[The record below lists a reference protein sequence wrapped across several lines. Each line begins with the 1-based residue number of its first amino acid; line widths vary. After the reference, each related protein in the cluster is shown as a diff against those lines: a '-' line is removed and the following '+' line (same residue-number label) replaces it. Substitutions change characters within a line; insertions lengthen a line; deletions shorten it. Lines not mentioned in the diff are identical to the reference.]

1 MIQKFDDDDSYEED
15 DELSLITRK
24 IRKMW
29 KNKNSSRSK
38 RSFHKK
44 EKKTKH
50 FKLECSN
57 LEKPKDKK
65 KFFKPKKKSLMS
77 TWEDLDDSSSDEDS
91 EEEANLCLM
100 ADVSTSKADPTLDT
114 SSNDEDSQP
123 DDNVNSGKE
132 VVFKSKEELI
142 KGYNTLLFVSAR
154 VSKAYR
160 KLNKCFQHLEKE
172 HEDLKKAHEVHLVDL
187 SWKPLHL
194 EVKALLDEKVS
205 NGRKTLLKDFQ
216 DLEERVK
223 FLTTT
228 LEDSTEG
235 RKEILKQKLLLKK

>member
-1 MIQKFDDDDSYEED
+1 
-15 DELSLITRK
+15 
-24 IRKMW
+24 
-29 KNKNSSRSK
+29 
-38 RSFHKK
+38 
-44 EKKTKH
+44 
-50 FKLECSN
+50 
-57 LEKPKDKK
+57 
-65 KFFKPKKKSLMS
+65 MS

-194 EVKALLDEKVS
+194 VVYKMPLFL
-205 NGRKTLLKDFQ
+205 RKS
-216 DLEERVK
+216 RHY
-223 FLTTT
+223 
-228 LEDSTEG
+228 
-235 RKEILKQKLLLKK
+235 